1 MTEQPKQTNWYLLTG
16 IILGL
21 LIGLILSTMIFPAV
35 NRYVTPAQLDAVGK
49 DIYREE
55 IALAYTATGSLN
67 RAIDRLMRLEQAQ
80 PASILIEQA
89 QRLQAAGGS
98 QQVIDALVLLAERL
112 SPTKKHRKHKTKK

>member
-98 QQVIDALVLLAERL
+98 QQVIDALVRLAERL
-112 SPTKKHRKHKTKK
+112 SGE

>member
-1 MTEQPKQTNWYLLTG
+1 MDEKPKETHWYLLTG
-16 IILGL
+16 LIIGL
-21 LIGLILSTMIFPAV
+21 LVGLIVSTMIFPAV
-35 NRYVTPAQLDAVGK
+35 NRYATPAQLDAVGK

-55 IALAYTATGSLN
+55 IALSYVATGSLN

-80 PASILIEQA
+80 PSSFLIAQA

-112 SPTKKHRKHKTKK
+112 TGN